1 MVRNSFAKVITKEAK
16 SNYKQDLQVL
26 GAGQGRGRPK
36 YPHRR
41 LEFGEYLKAVGRH
54 PGPNL
59 SKFYKSLTTV
69 CPGQN
74 RPSLELAFVPFA
86 LAGRQVCDS

>member
-36 YPHRR
+36 YLRR
-41 LEFGEYLKAVGRH
+41 RPEFGEYLKAVGR
-54 PGPNL
+54 
-59 SKFYKSLTTV
+59 Y
-69 CPGQN
+69 
-74 RPSLELAFVPFA
+74 LA
-86 LAGRQVCDS
+86 QI